1 MMKVLKLFLV
11 VFLILAGL
19 GYGLYYFGTNLAS
32 DKIMEVVSAELE
44 SSGELE
50 AVKELV
56 ANDSELQQFIEEGAM
71 IDSSN
76 LPFQSKEEATR
87 AIVKK
92 IGLSELQNIAS
103 EVQAGTMSKEELI
116 SIAESNL
123 TEEEIQALKVIA
135 YKELVQ

>member
-1 MMKVLKLFLV
+1 MKVLKILLV

-19 GYGLYYFGTNLAS
+19 GYGLYYFGTNVAS

-44 SSGELE
+44 SSGELD
-50 AVKELV
+50 AINELV
-56 ANDSELQQFIEEGAM
+56 ANDYELQQFIEEGAM

-76 LPFQSKEEATR
+76 LPFQSKEEAIR

-92 IGLSELQNIAS
+92 LGVSELQNIAS
-103 EVQAGTMSKEELI
+103 EVQAGTMSTEELM

-123 TEEEIQALKVIA
+123 TEKEIQALKVIA

>member
-1 MMKVLKLFLV
+1 MKVLKVLLV

-44 SSGELE
+44 GSGELD
-50 AVKELV
+50 AIKELV
-56 ANDSELQQFIEEGAM
+56 ANDSELQQFIEEGAT

-92 IGLSELQNIAS
+92 LGVSELQNIAS

>member
-1 MMKVLKLFLV
+1 MKVLKILLV

-19 GYGLYYFGTNLAS
+19 GYGLYYFGTNVAS

-44 SSGELE
+44 SSGELD
-50 AVKELV
+50 AIKELV

-76 LPFQSKEEATR
+76 LPFQSKEEAIR

-92 IGLSELQNIAS
+92 LGVSELQNIAS
-103 EVQAGTMSKEELI
+103 EVQAGTMSTEELM

-123 TEEEIQALKVIA
+123 TEKEIQALKVIA

>member
-1 MMKVLKLFLV
+1 MKVLKVLLV

-44 SSGELE
+44 SSGELD
-50 AVKELV
+50 AIKELV
-56 ANDSELQQFIEEGAM
+56 ANDSELQQFIEEGAT

-92 IGLSELQNIAS
+92 LGVSELQNIAS
-103 EVQAGTMSKEELI
+103 EVQAGTMSTEELM

-123 TEEEIQALKVIA
+123 TEKEIQALKVIA

>member
-1 MMKVLKLFLV
+1 MKVLKILLV

-19 GYGLYYFGTNLAS
+19 GYGLYYFGTNVAS

-44 SSGELE
+44 SSGELD
-50 AVKELV
+50 AIKELV

-76 LPFQSKEEATR
+76 LPFQSKEEAIR
-87 AIVKK
+87 AVVKK
-92 IGLSELQNIAS
+92 LGVSELQNIAS
-103 EVQAGTMSKEELI
+103 EVQAGTMSTEELM

-123 TEEEIQALKVIA
+123 TEKEIQALKVIA

>member
-1 MMKVLKLFLV
+1 MKVLKVLLV
-11 VFLILAGL
+11 VFLIFAGL

-44 SSGELE
+44 GSGELD
-50 AVKELV
+50 AIKELV
-56 ANDSELQQFIEEGAM
+56 ANDSELQQFIEEGAT

-92 IGLSELQNIAS
+92 LGVSELQNIAS

>member
-1 MMKVLKLFLV
+1 MKVLKILLV

-19 GYGLYYFGTNLAS
+19 GYGLYYFGTNVAS

-44 SSGELE
+44 SSGELD
-50 AVKELV
+50 AIKELV
-56 ANDSELQQFIEEGAM
+56 ANGSELQQFIEEGAM

-76 LPFQSKEEATR
+76 LPFQSKEEAIR
-87 AIVKK
+87 AVVKK
-92 IGLSELQNIAS
+92 LGVSELQNIAS
-103 EVQAGTMSKEELI
+103 EVQAGTMSTEELM

-123 TEEEIQALKVIA
+123 TEKEIQALKVIA

>member
-1 MMKVLKLFLV
+1 MKVLKILLV

-19 GYGLYYFGTNLAS
+19 GYGLYYFGTNVAS

-44 SSGELE
+44 SSGELD
-50 AVKELV
+50 AIKELV

-76 LPFQSKEEATR
+76 LPFQSKEEAIR

-92 IGLSELQNIAS
+92 LGVSELQNIAS
-103 EVQAGTMSKEELI
+103 EVQAGTMSTEELM

-123 TEEEIQALKVIA
+123 TEKEIQALKVMA